1 MQRRKIFKKFLSTF
15 ITILFIVQL
24 IPIQIAKGL
33 DKDAKL
39 DTTITVLTGT
49 KPFNKKKSYLYPGE
63 DYSDKD
69 SYIRTLDTLKYSL
82 QYTVNSSDEP
92 IDNLTITS
100 TIPLDDKGNKIGT
113 WDSNLKNITGVVIED
128 NGRKLIYKKKK
139 AISNEA
145 VKIDF
150 PMKVSGNIR
159 NGTKFKVAFNVQ
171 GDNIEPYTINTKEVT
186 VSALPKFD
194 LINTHDVNNGRIEAL
209 GPNGEKGRLFIYGIG
224 IRTNASKGSEALNG
238 KVSFCDD
245 LNEFGIKNA
254 TLYTWGHKNEDHIK
268 SCGINGD
275 DDNTVISTLP
285 YGSLELGFD
294 DNRSVLES
302 GKIIAK
308 QESPGKD
315 INITIKNMDSSVNHY
330 PTKDI
335 LGNPIDRESKYVF
348 SGYIVLWV
356 NENDISLGENQIT
369 NRFNQFNVKSISG
382 ALNNNDGN
390 ENLDNNTTS
399 FTYIKREEGKP
410 GCAFD
415 VSYIKSIDEVEKLH
429 SMNTWWSGDGVV
441 IPNQVF
447 AIYGRCMNNGT
458 KDLKDLTFIQK
469 IDPKVLEIT
478 DTHNNKGKAHSFIEY
493 SNVDKDDFEVEY
505 GTGNYKNWEDQH
517 NDTGEKGNWFKNTI
531 EAKESSTGP
540 IVKVRAKL
548 KKGRVFKRDGSFALN
563 INVKA
568 KNGEVGT
575 ISPVT
580 ATTQCSE
587 INNGEYV
594 LGNYKP
600 ETHENIGQGDRVKL
614 SKAIVRIENTAN
626 KEVIKPNEDV
636 KFNLKWSFT
645 TNRKIGDSK
654 VKDEIVV
661 KSILPKE
668 LSYKRGTSSIEN
680 KSIEPT
686 TKKNEDGSTILTWT
700 IKNSEI
706 NIDRGDITYEAKSNL
721 TFDRENI
728 ESKAVIYS
736 PMDVSSEEKRTST
749 IGLTTLNMAMWKID
763 QETLEKEIEKNK
775 DINYVLSYFQ
785 TYNKEYNNV
794 DIIDVL
800 PFNGD
805 NRGTKYSGECFL
817 KSIKSNV
824 GEEIYISYDDPK
836 TINKNPKENK
846 SNWIPYEE
854 NIIKGSKVTAV
865 KIHCKVLSTEET
877 ARKVLITLGTK
888 DNTKDDIYVNSI
900 EGTLD
905 EINKVVK
912 SSNIFTKV
920 YEKENIKE
928 NETSISQKDKH
939 NLQKE
944 KPKELHNENNNEVYK
959 IRLDKSK
966 KSSAKEDANERKNL
980 IDNNISNGKISESID
995 QNKYVDKSV
1004 IKETIKVISN
1014 KICDNQD
1021 KNNKK
1026 LPITAT
1032 NYYNHLLSGIVMLIG
1047 VIGLII
1053 YKRKRNKK

>member
-33 DKDAKL
+33 DKDVKL
-39 DTTITVLTGT
+39 DITITVLTGT
-49 KPFNKKKSYLYPGE
+49 EPFNKKKSYLYPGE

-113 WDSNLKNITGVVIED
+113 WDSNLKNITGVVIEE

-150 PMKVSGNIR
+150 PMKVSGNIK

-171 GDNIEPYTINTKEVT
+171 GDNIEPHTINTKEVT

-194 LINTHDVNNGRIEAL
+194 LINTHDINNGRIEAL
-209 GPNGEKGRLFIYGIG
+209 GPNGE
-224 IRTNASKGSEALNG
+224 KGSEALNG

-245 LNEFGIKNA
+245 LNEFGTKNA
-254 TLYTWGHKNEDHIK
+254 TLYTWRHKNEDHIK

-315 INITIKNMDSSVNHY
+315 INITIKNMDSSENHY

-335 LGNPIDRESKYVF
+335 LGNAIDKESKYVF

-356 NENDISLGENQIT
+356 NENDIYLGENQIT
-369 NRFNQFNVKSISG
+369 NRFNKFNVKSISG

-429 SMNTWWSGDGVV
+429 SMNNWWSG
-441 IPNQVF
+441 
-447 AIYGRCMNNGT
+447 
-458 KDLKDLTFIQK
+458 
-469 IDPKVLEIT
+469 
-478 DTHNNKGKAHSFIEY
+478 
-493 SNVDKDDFEVEY
+493 
-505 GTGNYKNWEDQH
+505 
-517 NDTGEKGNWFKNTI
+517 
-531 EAKESSTGP
+531 
-540 IVKVRAKL
+540 
-548 KKGRVFKRDGSFALN
+548 DGSFALN

-668 LSYKRGTSSIEN
+668 LSYKSGTSSIEN

-763 QETLEKEIEKNK
+763 QEVLQKEIEKNK

-785 TYNKEYNNV
+785 TYNKEYRNV
-794 DIIDVL
+794 DIIDVI

-805 NRGTKYSGECFL
+805 NRGTKYSGKCFL

-865 KIHCKVLSTEET
+865 KIHCRVLSTEET

-912 SSNIFTKV
+912 SSNISTKV
-920 YEKENIKE
+920 YEKEKIKE
-928 NETSISQKDKH
+928 NETSISQNYKH
-939 NLQKE
+939 NLEKE
-944 KPKELHNENNNEVYK
+944 KPKEVYNENNKEVYK
-959 IRLDKSK
+959 ISLDKTNK
-966 KSSAKEDANERKNL
+966 NSAKEDTNERKNL
-980 IDNNISNGKISESID
+980 IDNNISNGKISESLNE
-995 QNKYVDKSV
+995 NKYLDKSV

-1032 NYYNHLLSGIVMLIG
+1032 NYYNHLLIGIVMLIG